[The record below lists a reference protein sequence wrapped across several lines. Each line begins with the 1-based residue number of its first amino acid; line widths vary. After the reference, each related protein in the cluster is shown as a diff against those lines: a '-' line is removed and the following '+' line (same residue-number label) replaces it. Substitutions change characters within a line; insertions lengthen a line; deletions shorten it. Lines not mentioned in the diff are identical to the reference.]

1 MRDIDLD
8 ALVPKLVKA
17 FFETLHMVT
26 FSFVFAT
33 ILGILIGLVLY
44 STRKGNI
51 LENAV
56 VFGILSFIIN
66 LVRPIPFII
75 LIVAMIPLT
84 RIIVGTSIGPG
95 AAILTLSIVGGI
107 SIGRIAETNLV
118 AVDPGTIEAG
128 SAMGARPL
136 RVLFT
141 IVVPEALGPLLL
153 GPTYIFV
160 ALIDATAVA
169 GTVGAGGL
177 GSLAL
182 TYGYQRFDWFVMF
195 AVIVV
200 LIVMVQVAQFLGN
213 WVARKAMH
221 A

>member
-8 ALVPKLVKA
+8 ALLPKLVKA
-17 FFETLHMVT
+17 FFETLHMVM

-33 ILGILIGLVLY
+33 IIGILIGIVLY
-44 STRKGNI
+44 ATRKGNI
-51 LENAV
+51 LQNAV
-56 VFGILSFIIN
+56 VFGVLSFIIN

-75 LIVAMIPLT
+75 FIVAMIPLT

-141 IVVPEALGPLLL
+141 IVLPEAIGPLIL
-153 GPTYIFV
+153 GLTYIFV

-169 GTVGAGGL
+169 GIVGAGGL

-182 TYGYQRFDWFVMF
+182 TYGYQRFDTFVMLT
-195 AVIVV
+195 VIVV

-213 WVARKAMH
+213 WIARKAMH
-221 A
+221 